1 MSDFTDKTL
10 TRYLDQQ
17 PSMREALLRDPM
29 QRAQAEHL
37 RNLLNAAAR
46 AMAAEGVP
54 EDTQRRVVNRI
65 VWGEPEGRTDEHGQR
80 LALLETPI
88 DFSKQPLPDL

>member
-1 MSDFTDKTL
+1 MSDYTDDTL

-17 PSMREALLRDPM
+17 PSMREALLRDPT
-29 QRAQAEHL
+29 QRAQAEHM
-37 RNLLNAAAR
+37 RNLLGAAAR

-65 VWGEPEGRTDEHGQR
+65 VWGEPEGCIDVNGER
-80 LALLETPI
+80 LAFLDAPV